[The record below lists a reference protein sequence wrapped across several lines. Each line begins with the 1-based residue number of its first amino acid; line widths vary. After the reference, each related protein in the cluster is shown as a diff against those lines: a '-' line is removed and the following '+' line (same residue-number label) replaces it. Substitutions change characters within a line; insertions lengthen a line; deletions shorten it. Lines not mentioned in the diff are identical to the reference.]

1 MFKKL
6 FSLFLCM
13 TVMFI
18 SLTAAF
24 SANRAGYAAAA
35 TNIYETPYYYNQLN
49 DNAKTAYKALKK
61 AVLNCDKSV
70 KLSYDCSID
79 QKDFEQIAELLIF
92 HDPTTFNLKDIEV
105 SAYNNSI
112 RFKLV
117 YRYDKDTYDKMT
129 ADYKREAEKILSNI
143 TDDMSV
149 YKKIRIIHDSIINSA
164 VYDLTSDVNDT
175 IYGTL
180 VKKKGKCDGY
190 SKSFSY
196 ICGLAGIRTVT
207 VIGDDKMDNSDS
219 MHMWNKVYYNKKWYN
234 VDVTWDDPVGD
245 LKDNLQYDFF
255 MVSDNDLKNTHSENN
270 FSFDVPEADDDS
282 KNYFAVNK
290 KYAED
295 LDSGKKMLKKGLI
308 SAADKKK
315 SRVSLKCSSEE
326 VYKEIKNYIMDLKK
340 ASGLIKS
347 VNKNA
352 KNTLITEIYS
362 YKFNDN
368 QHIVNLYV
376 FYENSDLE
384 DYFINTDKISD
395 YNLKALAKY
404 GIE

>member
-1 MFKKL
+1 MYKKF
-6 FSLFLCM
+6 FSSFLCM
-13 TVMFI
+13 FI
-18 SLTAAF
+18 IITDVF
-24 SANRAGYAAAA
+24 SANHAAYAAAA
-35 TNIYETPYYYNQLN
+35 NIYKTPYYYTQLS
-49 DNAKTAYKALKK
+49 DNAKTAYNALKK

-70 KLSYDCSID
+70 KLSYDCIID

-92 HDPTTFNLKDIEV
+92 HDPMTFNLKDIEV
-105 SAYNNSI
+105 SAYNSSI

-117 YRYDKDTYDKMT
+117 YRYDKDTYDKMA

-149 YKKIRIIHDSIINSA
+149 YKKIRIIHDGIINSA
-164 VYDLTSDVNDT
+164 VYDLNSDTNDT

-180 VKKKGKCDGY
+180 VNKKGKCDGY

-270 FSFDVPEADDDS
+270 FSFDAPSADDDS

-295 LDSGKKMLKKGLI
+295 IDSGKKMLKKGLV

-326 VYKEIKNYIMDLKK
+326 VYKEMKNYIMNSEKI
-340 ASGLIKS
+340 SGLIKN
-347 VNKNA
+347 VNKNTQ
-352 KNTLITEIYS
+352 NTLIAEIYS

>member
-1 MFKKL
+1 MFKKF
-6 FSLFLCM
+6 FSSFLCM
-13 TVMFI
+13 AIMFI
-18 SLTAAF
+18 ILTAVF
-24 SANRAGYAAAA
+24 STNHAGYATAK

-49 DNAKTAYKALKK
+49 DNAKTTYKTLKE
-61 AVLNCDKSV
+61 AVLNCEKSV
-70 KLSYDCSID
+70 KLRYDCSID
-79 QKDFEQIAELLIF
+79 KKDFEQIAELLIF
-92 HDPTTFNLKDIEV
+92 HDPMTFNLKDIEV

-112 RFKLV
+112 RFNLV
-117 YRYDKDTYDKMT
+117 YRYDKNTYDKMT
-129 ADYKREAEKILSNI
+129 EDYKREAEKILSDI

-149 YKKIRIIHDSIINSA
+149 YKKIRIIHDGIINSA
-164 VYDLTSDVNDT
+164 VYDLNSEANDT

-196 ICGLAGIRTVT
+196 ICGQAGIRTVT

-270 FSFDVPEADDDS
+270 FSFDVPVADDDS
-282 KNYFAVNK
+282 KNYFTVNK
-290 KYAED
+290 KCAED
-295 LDSGKKMLKKGLI
+295 FDSGKEMLKKGLM

-315 SRVSLKCSSEE
+315 ARVSLKCSSEE
-326 VYKEIKNYIMDLKK
+326 AYKEMKDYIMNSQKI
-340 ASGLIKS
+340 SGLINS
-347 VNKNA
+347 VNKNT
-352 KNTLITEIYS
+352 KNTLISGIYS

-376 FYENSDLE
+376 FYENSDLN
-384 DYFINTDKISD
+384 DYFINTDKVSE
-395 YNLKALAKY
+395 YNLKALAKF